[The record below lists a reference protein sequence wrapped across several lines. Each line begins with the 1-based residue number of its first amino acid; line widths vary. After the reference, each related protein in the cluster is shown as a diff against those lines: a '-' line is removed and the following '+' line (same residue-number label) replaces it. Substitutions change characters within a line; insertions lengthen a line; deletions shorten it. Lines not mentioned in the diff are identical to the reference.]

1 MLRKQLCSVHDHAIC
16 RAEAQLWELWYSERG
31 AEARELMFDGIIL
44 IEKGKL
50 EPAAA
55 LFRLLCKQ
63 VLASY

>member
-1 MLRKQLCSVHDHAIC
+1 
-16 RAEAQLWELWYSERG
+16 
-31 AEARELMFDGIIL
+31 MFDGIIL